1 MKFKYVA
8 LKPLSYSQGGPG
20 HFDENGN
27 WQGDYVA
34 PGEDVSVTHLT
45 DAKIQLLRAMGAIIE
60 MPEIEVKKPAKAK
73 PENPTVDTQE
83 EK

>member
-1 MKFKYVA
+1 MKYVA

-34 PGEDVSVTHLT
+34 PGEDVSIAHLKP
-45 DAKIQLLRAMGAIIE
+45 AQINLLLQQGAMMA

-73 PENPTVDTQE
+73 PENPTVDTHE